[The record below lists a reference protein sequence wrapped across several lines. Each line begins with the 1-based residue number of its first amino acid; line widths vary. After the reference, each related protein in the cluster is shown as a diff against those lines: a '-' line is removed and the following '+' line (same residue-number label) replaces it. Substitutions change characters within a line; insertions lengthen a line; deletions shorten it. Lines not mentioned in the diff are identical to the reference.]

1 MFRGALNKN
10 RPAHSPGGEPQANL
24 KEQLPQLR
32 RCDFRKATFFF
43 KKKSKKIKYFITE
56 S

>member
-1 MFRGALNKN
+1 MLESSLNKN

-32 RCDFRKATFFF
+32 RKTFYEATFFSRII
-43 KKKSKKIKYFITE
+43 SKKTNIFAA
-56 S
+56 